1 VRPPC
6 PVVAKLVVVLRSF
19 HDTGCNLTRV
29 PSPAPRAS
37 RRAVLTGATV
47 AGAGLL
53 VSACGAVRSDET
65 AGADDTDP
73 TVPAVDADSDLVE
86 TVGDQITEALA
97 LSVATASSVRALRLL
112 GQRLSALHRAHL
124 RELNRPE
131 DVEKGRVGGTA
142 ATARTLLLR
151 SEERLQQQLV
161 RAAVAAESGA
171 LAQVFASMA
180 AAVAQERTVAS

>member
-1 VRPPC
+1 V
-6 PVVAKLVVVLRSF
+6 
-19 HDTGCNLTRV
+19 
-29 PSPAPRAS
+29 
-37 RRAVLTGATV
+37 
-47 AGAGLL
+47 GAGL
-53 VSACGAVRSDET
+53 VSACGAVRSDEG

-142 ATARTLLLR
+142 ETARARLLR
-151 SEERLQQQLV
+151 SEERLQQELV